1 MSDNNTLDD
10 CRVVSDILG
19 VDEVKLEIYTANLRR
34 RDEETEK
41 IVIPITKLL
50 LGKYLSTGALAWT
63 RLEGGI
69 IALVQKSES
78 SNIFYR

>member
-1 MSDNNTLDD
+1 MSDNNTLDG
-10 CRVVSDILG
+10 CRVVCDILG